1 MQAAP
6 LLAPYS
12 LSSGGAMTRFTSQ
25 LAGPW
30 TRRVAML
37 GGLLALAGC
46 AIPGPQSSEEEMS
59 AKLPHRELPLQAGYA
74 LSYIEAGDPDGHL
87 VIFVHGTP
95 GDAKAWADYLMAV
108 PSGYHYISVDR
119 PGFGKSGP
127 DDAVVSLAEQAKAI
141 ASLIRAKGNKPAA
154 LVGHSLGGPII
165 AQLAVDD
172 PDLAAALV
180 IVAGSLDPAQES
192 VPFIQYFGDTWP
204 VSALLPRMLRNA
216 NREIIALEPQLK
228 ALEPRLAA
236 IDVPVTVVHGT
247 KDDLVPIA
255 NVDFMKSRMTGT
267 KAMDVTVIEG
277 QNHFLPWNS
286 KPQVDAAIAKAFE
299 MMDRPK

>member
-1 MQAAP
+1 
-6 LLAPYS
+6 
-12 LSSGGAMTRFTSQ
+12 MTLFTSQ

-30 TRRVAML
+30 TRRFAVL

-87 VIFVHGTP
+87 VVFVHGTP
-95 GDAKAWADYLMAV
+95 GEAEAWADYLMAV
-108 PSGYHYISVDR
+108 PSGYRYISVDR

-127 DDAVVSLAEQAKAI
+127 DGAVVSLAEQAKAI
-141 ASLIRAKGNKPAA
+141 ASLIRAKGSKPAA

-165 AQLAVDD
+165 AQLAVDA

-204 VSALLPRMLRNA
+204 ISALLPRAIRNA

-236 IDVPVTVVHGT
+236 IKTPVTIVHGT
-247 KDDLVPIA
+247 KDDLVPFA
-255 NVDFMKSRMTGT
+255 NVAFMKTRFTGT
-267 KAMDVTVIEG
+267 KAMDVTVIED

-286 KPQVDAAIAKAFE
+286 KPQIETAIAKAFD
-299 MMDRPK
+299 MTGSAK